1 MPRAKPV
8 VVDTSA
14 WIEFL
19 IGSPLGQELAGQFPD
34 KGRCV
39 VPTLVQLEL
48 YKWLLREADED
59 KADEVMAYTQ
69 ECVIV
74 PLDTTIALQAA
85 QMHREH
91 RLATADAIVYA
102 TAQAEG
108 ASLLTCDA
116 HFADLPGVSY
126 WPKRKTH

>member
-1 MPRAKPV
+1 MPRLV
-8 VVDTSA
+8 RTVVDTSA

-19 IGSPLGQELAGQFPD
+19 IGSELGQQLARSFPD
-34 KGRCV
+34 KTRCI

-48 YKWLLREADED
+48 YKWLLREVGED

-69 ECVIV
+69 ECVVV
-74 PLDTTIALQAA
+74 PLDTAIALQAA

-102 TAQAEG
+102 TAQAQE

-116 HFADLPGVSY
+116 HFAHLPAVQY
-126 WPKRKTH
+126 WPNIKTH